1 MVVRPSASACKR
13 RPGFR
18 QACRRFIYTE
28 NLLPDAEVATLEE
41 GPSRKALEPPRAA
54 IPILNKAIAQLETEE
69 NHPPLLTGFR
79 ASGWSHAP
87 GPLRPLS
94 TKHRG
99 SVAHNWPTLIT
110 WALAF
115 ANSNSGNE
123 IVRPE
128 TSGPARRELSPKPP
142 NRLLRPFSV
151 RRLRKSRAISDL
163 GKPRRF
169 AGTAWWRTQSR
180 QTGLRRSRSL
190 RESGK
195 AYR

>member
-1 MVVRPSASACKR
+1 MIERVTLGQLRVFVAADGLARPMAGARTRGAGADVK
-13 RPGFR
+13 
-18 QACRRFIYTE
+18 
-28 NLLPDAEVATLEE
+28 
-41 GPSRKALEPPRAA
+41 
-54 IPILNKAIAQLETEE
+54 

-128 TSGPARRELSPKPP
+128 TLGPARRELSPKRAKPTAETVF
-142 NRLLRPFSV
+142 RAQATEI
-151 RRLRKSRAISDL
+151 SRY
-163 GKPRRF
+163 F
-169 AGTAWWRTQSR
+169 
-180 QTGLRRSRSL
+180 
-190 RESGK
+190 
-195 AYR
+195 

>member
-1 MVVRPSASACKR
+1 MAGARTRGAGADVK
-13 RPGFR
+13 
-18 QACRRFIYTE
+18 
-28 NLLPDAEVATLEE
+28 
-41 GPSRKALEPPRAA
+41 
-54 IPILNKAIAQLETEE
+54 

-110 WALAF
+110 WALAL

-128 TSGPARRELSPKPP
+128 TLGPARRKLSPKRRA

-163 GKPRRF
+163 GKSRRF
-169 AGTAWWRTQSR
+169 ARTSWWRTQSGE
-180 QTGLRRSRSL
+180 TGLRDRARL
-190 RESGK
+190 GNREKHTVDGCYCIFGVQNGGGCAFPS
-195 AYR
+195 A